1 MDNGAGG
8 DPGLWRDVGRFALYI
23 LGVVI
28 VYTILVAI
36 FSPDELV
43 GWISTLISTI
53 ASVFSAL
60 AIGLLLYRYQ
70 SRENDRKKYGELSA
84 LLKTELGEIAKVIEE
99 NQTTINVTTY
109 TKLFNPLV
117 FEARLKKHYPNP
129 LVVDEAVKSGLFSAK
144 VIAKPQSLG
153 RLMRAHQLE
162 VQYAV
167 NSVPLVMEESPETAR
182 YGAAVQ
188 SVRDSEDRL
197 VRACKEVM
205 GLIVSETGTFENATS
220 VDKAATGRRQG

>member
-1 MDNGAGG
+1 MGNGVGA
-8 DPGLWRDVGRFALYI
+8 DPGLWRDIGRFALYI

-28 VYTILVAI
+28 IYTIAVATLW
-36 FSPDELV
+36 PDEIV
-43 GWISTLISTI
+43 GWLNTLISTV

-70 SRENDRKKYGELSA
+70 SRENDRKKYEELKT

-99 NQTTINVTTY
+99 NRTTINVSTY

-129 LVVDEAVKSGLFSAK
+129 LVVEEAVKSGLFSVEVTAK
-144 VIAKPQSLG
+144 LQALS
-153 RLMRAHQLE
+153 RLMHTHQLE

-167 NSVPLVMEESPETAR
+167 TSVPLVIDENPETAR

-188 SVRDSEDRL
+188 SVRDSEDRV
-197 VRACKEVM
+197 VRACREVIE
-205 GLIVSETGTFENATS
+205 LAVSETGMSEKR
-220 VDKAATGRRQG
+220 V